1 MTYPLLY
8 RNLIEGNQPFI
19 QDRHGCYHS
28 LRKWLG
34 FIGYSE
40 IAILSGSYNP
50 LHCGHLEV
58 LSAMRSVGQH
68 VYAEISVKH
77 VTKPDVTEQDLY
89 DRLLQ
94 FIGHFSVLVTNNA
107 LMVDKIGMLRQ
118 HDIRSVTIGCGI
130 DVLDTMHH
138 MHGSRF
144 ISALAATFIVFPRDN
159 FDCHIP
165 VCPNVQVYDKPLQY
179 RSVSSTQIRREKE
192 MRF

>member
-8 RNLIEGNQPFI
+8 RNLIERNEPFI
-19 QDRHGCYHS
+19 QDGAGCYYS
-28 LRKWLG
+28 LKTLLKS
-34 FIGYSE
+34 IGYAE

-50 LHCGHLEV
+50 LHRGHLEV
-58 LSAMRSVGQH
+58 LSAMRSIEQH
-68 VYAEISVKH
+68 VYAEISIKH

-94 FIGHFSVLVTNNA
+94 FIGHFPVLVTNNA

-118 HDIRSVTIGCGI
+118 HDVRSVTIGCGI
-130 DVLDTMHH
+130 DVLDTMNQ

-144 ISALAATFIVFPRDN
+144 ISALAANFIVFPRDN
-159 FDCHIP
+159 FDCHFPI
-165 VCPNVQVYDKPLQY
+165 CPNVQMYDKPLQH
-179 RSVSSTQIRREKE
+179 RNVSSTQIRREKE